1 MKTLVLFLLAVLMSV
16 GLSLFLFQKLF
27 NKPAPPV
34 QTVHS
39 GDALVRVAE
48 LSKSAVVFVQS
59 ANMAKAKGAARP
71 EDFKTGSGIIVTQDG
86 FVITNYYVIPDI
98 NTAIMRRIIP
108 IFAAY
113 FYCSHGQVHLRV

>member
-1 MKTLVLFLLAVLMSV
+1 M
-16 GLSLFLFQKLF
+16 
-27 NKPAPPV
+27 
-34 QTVHS
+34 HS

-59 ANMAKAKGAARP
+59 ANMAKAKDAVRP

-86 FVITNYYVIPDI
+86 FVIINYHVISGI
-98 NTAIMRRIIP
+98 NTAIMQRIIS

-113 FYCSHGQVHLRV
+113 HFRIHAKVYLQP